1 MKKNET
7 NTHQCNTKLT
17 ISEWNQIQEV
27 NAKYFGNLN
36 TSDLGKVLFK
46 IALDALKEAKV
57 ETKTVSVLRV
67 NGKVIDV

>member
-1 MKKNET
+1 MKKNDI

-17 ISEWNQIQEV
+17 SSEWNQIQEV